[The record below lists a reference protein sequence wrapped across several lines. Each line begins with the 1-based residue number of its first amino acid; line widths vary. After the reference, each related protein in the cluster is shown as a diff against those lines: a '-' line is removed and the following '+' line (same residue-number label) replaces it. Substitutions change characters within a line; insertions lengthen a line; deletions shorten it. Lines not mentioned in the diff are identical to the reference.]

1 MSVTG
6 AAGGGAEDM
15 ARRAAAREAELV
27 EQLARARRNRQAWE
41 AGAAGERAVARALEA
56 LGENGWRVLH
66 DVHWP
71 GRPKANLDHVAIG
84 PGGVIV
90 IDAKNWSGTVS
101 VHDGVLRQNGY
112 RRDQVPVAVC
122 AAAGAVTALLTPQHR
137 SAVRAVVCL
146 IQQPLN
152 PQTLPPGAVLVGLT
166 GLAPWLRSLPPVL
179 RPEEVSALHA
189 SLRRHLAGPH
199 SPELATTAALAQ
211 RAPTVLARPT
221 GLPRNPPRM
230 PPGRRGPSVG
240 RGVPSSEGGRGLKA
254 AVAVGVI
261 VMSLLWLNSL
271 TAGLLRA
278 TAPTV
283 PAVPTVSAASPAPPG
298 VVGQP

>member
-1 MSVTG
+1 
-6 AAGGGAEDM
+6 M
-15 ARRAAAREAELV
+15 ARRAAAHEAELA

-41 AGAAGERAVARALEA
+41 AGAAGERAVGGVLEG

-84 PGGVIV
+84 PGGVVV

-101 VHDGVLRQNGY
+101 VRDGVLRQNGY

-122 AAAGAVTALLTPQHR
+122 AAAGAVTALLAPQHR
-137 SAVRAVVCL
+137 SVVRAVVCL
-146 IQQPLN
+146 VQQPLA
-152 PQTLPPGAVLVGLT
+152 PQTLAPGAVLVGLT

-179 RPEEVSALHA
+179 RSEEVVALHA
-189 SLRRHLAGPH
+189 SLRRDLGGLR
-199 SPELATTAALAQ
+199 SPELATTAALAE

-221 GLPRNPPRM
+221 GLPRHPSRVPPGNPPRI
-230 PPGRRGPSVG
+230 PSGRRASVG

-271 TAGLLRA
+271 TGGLLRA

-283 PAVPTVSAASPAPPG
+283 PTAPPG

>member
-1 MSVTG
+1 
-6 AAGGGAEDM
+6 M
-15 ARRAAAREAELV
+15 ARRAAAHEAELA

-41 AGAAGERAVARALEA
+41 AGAAGERAVGGVLES

-84 PGGVIV
+84 PGGVVV
-90 IDAKNWSGTVS
+90 IDAKNWSGTVT

-122 AAAGAVTALLTPQHR
+122 AAAGAVTALLAPAHR

-146 IQQPLN
+146 VQQPIG

-166 GLAPWLRSLPPVL
+166 GLATWLRSLPPVL
-179 RPEEVSALHA
+179 RPEEVAALHA
-189 SLRRHLAGPH
+189 SLRRDLDGPH
-199 SPELATTAALAQ
+199 SPELATTATLAQ

-221 GLPRNPPRM
+221 GRPRTPPRNPS
-230 PPGRRGPSVG
+230 GRRASVG

-278 TAPTV
+278 SAPSAPT
-283 PAVPTVSAASPAPPG
+283 APPG